1 MRLSLFL
8 LLAGRIFA
16 ADANDFKPEYL
27 SEFDLARNQTTALAQ
42 AMPADKFDWRPGPG
56 VRSVG
61 EVYVH
66 IAETNVLLL
75 GYAGTQVDFPGLRL
89 TGKEPVPQVI
99 ARFLEFEKT
108 VHGKDNILA
117 MLNRTLDAVK
127 TSFATANLENPV
139 ELFGRKTTT
148 RAVYL
153 RILAHVNEHMGQS
166 IAYARI
172 NGIVPPWSK

>member
-1 MRLSLFL
+1 MKFAIFL
-8 LLAGRIFA
+8 LLAARVFA
-16 ADANDFKPEYL
+16 AGVSDLKPEYVF
-27 SEFDLARNQTTALAQ
+27 EFDLALHQTTALAQ

-66 IAETNVLLL
+66 IAETNVVLLDS
-75 GYAGTQVDFPGLRL
+75 AGTRVDFPGLQF
-89 TGKEPVPQVI
+89 TGKEKAPEVI

-117 MLNRTLDAVK
+117 MLNRSLDAVK
-127 TSFATANLENPV
+127 TSFATADLEKPV

-148 RAVYL
+148 SAVYL

-166 IAYARI
+166 IAYARM
-172 NGIVPPWSK
+172 NGVVPPWSK